1 MICKVGQTVF
11 KFQVNL
17 IGSTLVVLCEIC
29 LGDYLR

>member
-1 MICKVGQTVF
+1 MGQTVF